1 MHKGAAPEL
10 AAIACKVLSISM
22 SGGSLER
29 TWSSY
34 SFIHSKRRNR
44 LREGRADKLVDIY
57 SNMQMYR
64 KGVKLAALHKEQPTV
79 PWGWIMGDKEEEEEV
94 EEEEEEE
101 EELLEEGEHEVVHVS
116 SDEEEEEEEA

>member
-79 PWGWIMGDKEEEEEV
+79 PWGWIMGDKEEGDESNWRGREDI
-94 EEEEEEE
+94 
-101 EELLEEGEHEVVHVS
+101 VV
-116 SDEEEEEEEA
+116 